1 MVQRAASTAFRSVL
15 LFLIFSF
22 VMPPG
27 LAGQQAPPPVAKLRW
42 WHGLAAL
49 GGYALLVQVDDG
61 IQRFAQ
67 DERTDTGDDIAR
79 VTRQFGQPEVY
90 ATVGLGVLA
99 TGLATGDEGVRDAGI
114 RISSSLAMAG
124 VVVTVAKLVAGRSR
138 PSREGSDAEDFSP
151 FSGNTSAPSGHAA
164 MAFALA
170 ASVGEELHSPWASA
184 GLYTLAAAT
193 AWSRVNDNVHWFSDV
208 VAGAAVG
215 IVSARFMNG
224 KLSIFGIRPPHLRPV
239 RGGVAIAWDGSF

>member
-1 MVQRAASTAFRSVL
+1 MLLLIAGVPSGGVLAQQSSSV
-15 LFLIFSF
+15 SH
-22 VMPPG
+22 
-27 LAGQQAPPPVAKLRW
+27 LRW

-49 GGYALLVQVDDG
+49 GGYAILVQVDDG

-67 DERTDTGDDIAR
+67 DNRTDTSDDIAR
-79 VTRQFGQPEVY
+79 VTRQMGQPEVY
-90 ATVGLGVLA
+90 ATVGLGVIA
-99 TGLATGDEGVRDAGI
+99 TGLVTGDREVRDAGL

-124 VVVTVAKLVAGRSR
+124 VVVTVAKFVAGRSR

-151 FSGNTSAPSGHAA
+151 FSGNTSAPSGHSA

-170 ASVGEELHSPWASA
+170 ASLGEEIHNPWASA

-208 VAGAAVG
+208 AAGAMVG
-215 IVSARFMNG
+215 IVSAKFMNG
-224 KLSIFGIRPPHLRPV
+224 KLILFGIHPPRLRPT
-239 RGGVAIAWDGSF
+239 RSGVALEWSGTF